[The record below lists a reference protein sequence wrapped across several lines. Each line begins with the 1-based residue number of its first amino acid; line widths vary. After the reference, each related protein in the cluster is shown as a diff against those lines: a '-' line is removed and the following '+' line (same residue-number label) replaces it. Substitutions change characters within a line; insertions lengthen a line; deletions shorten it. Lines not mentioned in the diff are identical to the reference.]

1 MKIKD
6 NDFICIIPARG
17 GSKGLKNKNLL
28 KINSIPLVLWPIN
41 SAKKVKFIRKIVLS
55 SDSKKILNI
64 AKNKIVDFHLR
75 PKYLATDT
83 ATTFSVIKNILE
95 KKEYKNFKNII
106 CLEPTSPF
114 TNSKIIEKSIK
125 LFLKS
130 KAQSLVTI
138 AEANQSSPNFLF
150 KKYTNKILKPY
161 IKSKKYNHLRRQ
173 DIKKTYFPD
182 GSLYISDTVSLIKN
196 KGFFGKKTIGYLIPK
211 FYNLEIDDKT
221 DLNIA
226 RSIAKYNNL
235 K

>member
-1 MKIKD
+1 MKTIN
-6 NDFICIIPARG
+6 NDFICIIPARS

-28 KINSIPLVLWPIN
+28 KINGIPLVLWPIN
-41 SAKKVKFIRKIVLS
+41 SAKKVKFIKKIVLS

-64 AKNKIVDFHLR
+64 AKNKKIDLNLR

-83 ATTFSVIKNILE
+83 ASTFSVLKNLL
-95 KKEYKNFKNII
+95 KKPEYKNFKNII

-114 TNSKIIEKSIK
+114 TNSKIIKKSIQLFIK
-125 LFLKS
+125 L
-130 KAQSLVTI
+130 KANSLITI

-150 KKYTNKILKPY
+150 EKDNKKLLRPY

-173 DIKKTYFPD
+173 DVRKTYFPD
-182 GSLYISDTVSLIKN
+182 GSLYISDVESLMKN
-196 KGFFGKKTIGYLIPK
+196 QGFFGKKTAGYLIPK